1 MDVSHQLIGIG
12 GDDCKSPNPF
22 ARKRLLPVLPDAGD
36 AEWRAVLHSDSVG
49 LFCLL
54 PLDRLPLEEA
64 VHRHNAAAPAVRIS
78 KRRQISHGLVF
89 GVDRL
94 STTCWVLAPIR
105 DQAPAQRVERY
116 LAGLVIAAD
125 DQQFLT
131 RRSVPP
137 GRIIVHA
144 SVAHVHAIDAGIT
157 KRSAALDDPPTHGS
171 HIVIHQHWPTHGPLY
186 CIRLARCLEPHVIWS
201 PREGWAAP

>member
-1 MDVSHQLIGIG
+1 MNVGHQLIGIG
-12 GDDCKSPNPF
+12 GDNCKCPNPF
-22 ARKRLLPVLPDAGD
+22 ARNRLLPVLPDAGD

-64 VHRHNAAAPAVRIS
+64 VHRHDTAAPAIGIP
-78 KRRQISHGLVF
+78 KRREVAHSLIF

-144 SVAHVHAIDAGIT
+144 TVAHVHAINDGIT
-157 KRSAALDDPPTHGS
+157 KRSAALDDPSTHGS
-171 HIVIHQHWPTHGPLY
+171 HIGVPQRACQRGA
-186 CIRLARCLEPHVIWS
+186 LAGMPATLVVL
-201 PREGWAAP
+201 AN